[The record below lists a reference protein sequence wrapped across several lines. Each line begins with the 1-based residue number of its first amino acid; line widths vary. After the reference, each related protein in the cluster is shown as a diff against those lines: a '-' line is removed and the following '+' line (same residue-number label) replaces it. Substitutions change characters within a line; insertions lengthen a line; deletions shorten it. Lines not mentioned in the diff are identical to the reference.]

1 MLSANCR
8 DKEHWQRSMSCLST
22 FGPKMIIFCWYLIL
36 VPPVRI
42 FESGMMFSLT
52 LIDRTNLEP

>member
-36 VPPVRI
+36 VPPARI
-42 FESGMMFSLT
+42 FESGMMFS
-52 LIDRTNLEP
+52 